1 METKAKAKKAT
12 VKKTATSKAPS
23 KTTTKTPS
31 KTSSKTPLKTQAKI
45 PAKKNAAKELR
56 DLFEDSLKDIYWAEK
71 ALTKALPK
79 MYKNAT
85 DKKLQSAIELHLAET
100 QVHVKRL
107 EECFASLGKKPQAK
121 KCDAMQGLLDEGK
134 GIMEETE
141 PGPVRDSGI
150 IAAAQKVE
158 HYEIATYGTL
168 AAFAKIL
175 KEKTCLKNLLATL
188 HEEKVCDQ
196 LLTKV
201 ADITLNS
208 KALKK

>member
-1 METKAKAKKAT
+1 METKTKAKKAT
-12 VKKTATSKAPS
+12 VKKSATS
-23 KTTTKTPS
+23 KTPS
-31 KTSSKTPLKTQAKI
+31 KATSKTPSKTQAKI

-100 QVHVKRL
+100 HVHVKRL

-134 GIMEETE
+134 SIMEETE

-188 HEEKVCDQ
+188 HEEKVSDQ

>member
-1 METKAKAKKAT
+1 MENKTKTKKAM
-12 VKKTATSKAPS
+12 VKKTAPS
-23 KTTTKTPS
+23 
-31 KTSSKTPLKTQAKI
+31 KI
-45 PAKKNAAKELR
+45 PAKKNAAKELK

-71 ALTKALPK
+71 ALIKALPK

-85 DKKLQSAIELHLAET
+85 DLKLRSAIDMHFAET
-100 QVHVKRL
+100 EVHVKRL
-107 EECFASLGKKPQAK
+107 EECFASLGKKAQGK

-134 GIMEETE
+134 SIMEETE
-141 PGPVRDSGI
+141 PGAVRDAGI
-150 IAAAQKVE
+150 IAAAQKIE

-188 HEEKVCDQ
+188 NEEKICDK

-201 ADITLNS
+201 ADINLNS